1 MVQTHRYSLDMSF
14 RPNFL
19 SLEYFIYLAYMEVK
33 LGSTGPNTVQTW
45 YKHGPSMVPKK
56 GVAMDMSLGLIQ
68 LSLENFIILAS
79 LEVKLGNTWPKHGN
93 NITQAW
99 S

>member
-1 MVQTHRYSLDMSF
+1 
-14 RPNFL
+14 
-19 SLEYFIYLAYMEVK
+19 MEVK

-45 YKHGPSMVPKK
+45 YKHGPSMVPMK

-79 LEVKLGNTWPKHGN
+79 LKVKLGNTWPKHGQN
-93 NITQAW
+93 MTQAW